1 MFQTR
6 GKAST
11 KVQEM
16 EIHGLRKKASF
27 PGGQSLRAQ
36 AWCRTGPAQA
46 GLCWPFYG
54 FLFLS

>member
-6 GKAST
+6 GTAST

-16 EIHGLRKKASF
+16 EIHGLNF

-46 GLCWPFYG
+46 GLCRPFYG